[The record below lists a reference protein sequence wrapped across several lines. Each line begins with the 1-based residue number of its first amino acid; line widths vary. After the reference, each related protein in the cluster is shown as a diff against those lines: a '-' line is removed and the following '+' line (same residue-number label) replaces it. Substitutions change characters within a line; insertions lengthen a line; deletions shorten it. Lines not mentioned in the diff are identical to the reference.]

1 MGTQGRSIDAAVLLA
16 DVVGST
22 PLYESVGNAVAMARI
37 ADWRERLCALVRLHG
52 GEFIS
57 SKGDD
62 VLSIFDNPTAA
73 FNAAAQMREPASLP
87 ISFHAGLHFGPVI
100 RAGAEIYGDAV
111 NLTARLAAI
120 ANPGEILI
128 SQSLVDRLSPV
139 HKGFLGFL
147 DKVNLKGKVDS
158 CSIYAFLD
166 HDRSL
171 NTQISIGRLSRVAAA
186 QETPTCGFGVT
197 LRYNG
202 QSISCLDN
210 ETLTIGRSSD
220 CNLVI
225 DRQWVSRHHAT
236 VRVANG
242 RVHLVERSSSG
253 TFVSMRPGQEVLV
266 RREDV
271 LLLGSGTIS
280 PGLQSTSDGA
290 QVVHFE
296 IVML

>member
-1 MGTQGRSIDAAVLLA
+1 MGSQEKSIDAAVLLV

-22 PLYESVGNAVAMARI
+22 PLYESVGNAVAMGQI
-37 ADWRERLCALVRLHG
+37 ADWRECMCALVRRNG

-62 VLSIFDNPTAA
+62 VLSIFEDPAAA
-73 FNAAAQMREPASLP
+73 FSAAAQMREPASLP

-100 RAGAEIYGDAV
+100 RAGADIYGDAV

-128 SQSLVDRLSPV
+128 SQSLVDRLSPI
-139 HKGFLGFL
+139 HKELLGFL
-147 DKVNLKGKVDS
+147 DKMNFKGKSES

-166 HDRSL
+166 LDRSQS
-171 NTQISIGRLSRVAAA
+171 TQISIGRLSKAGA
-186 QETPTCGFGVT
+186 QETPMCGLGVT
-197 LRYNG
+197 LRYDG
-202 QSISCLDN
+202 RSISCLDN

-225 DRQWVSRHHAT
+225 NRQWVSRHHAT

-242 RVHLVERSSSG
+242 RVQLAERSSSG
-253 TFVSMRPGQEVLV
+253 TFVSLRPGQEVLV

-296 IVML
+296 IVMF

>member
-1 MGTQGRSIDAAVLLA
+1 MGSLGKSIDTAVLLV

-22 PLYESVGNAVAMARI
+22 PLYESVGNAVAMDRI
-37 ADWRERLCALVRLHG
+37 ADWRESLCALVRLHG

-62 VLSIFDNPTAA
+62 VLSIFDDPTAA
-73 FNAAAQMREPASLP
+73 FSAAAQMREPATLP

-100 RAGAEIYGDAV
+100 RAGADIYGDAV

-139 HKGFLGFL
+139 HKDSLGFL
-147 DKVNLKGKVDS
+147 DKVNLKGKGGA
-158 CSIYAFLD
+158 CNIYAFLD

-171 NTQISIGRLSRVAAA
+171 NTQISIGRLSKIAA

-220 CNLVI
+220 CSLVI

-242 RVHLVERSSSG
+242 RVQLVERSSSG

>member
-1 MGTQGRSIDAAVLLA
+1 MGSQGKSIDAAVLLV

-22 PLYESVGNAVAMARI
+22 PLYESVGNAVAMGRI
-37 ADWRERLCALVRLHG
+37 SDWRECMCALVRRNG

-62 VLSIFDNPTAA
+62 VLSIFDDPAAA
-73 FNAAAQMREPASLP
+73 FSAAAQMREPASLP

-100 RAGAEIYGDAV
+100 RAGADIYGDAV

-128 SQSLVDRLSPV
+128 SQSLVDRLSPIL
-139 HKGFLGFL
+139 KESLGFL
-147 DKVNLKGKVDS
+147 DRMNFKGKSES
-158 CSIYAFLD
+158 CNIYAFLD
-166 HDRSL
+166 QDRSL
-171 NTQISIGRLSRVAAA
+171 STQISMGRVSKVAA
-186 QETPTCGFGVT
+186 QETPTCGIGVT

-210 ETLTIGRSSD
+210 KVLTIGRSSD
-220 CNLVI
+220 CSLVI
-225 DRQWVSRHHAT
+225 NRQWVSRHHAT
-236 VRVANG
+236 VQVANG
-242 RVHLVERSSSG
+242 RVQLAERSSSG

-280 PGLQSTSDGA
+280 PGLQSTSDDA
-290 QVVHFE
+290 QVVYFE
-296 IVML
+296 IAML

>member
-1 MGTQGRSIDAAVLLA
+1 MGSQGKSIDAAVLLV

-22 PLYESVGNAVAMARI
+22 PLYESVGNAVAMDRI
-37 ADWRERLCALVRLHG
+37 ADWRECLCALVRLHG

-62 VLSIFDNPTAA
+62 VLSIFDDPAAA
-73 FNAAAQMREPASLP
+73 FSAAAQMREPATLP
-87 ISFHAGLHFGPVI
+87 IAFHAGLHFGPVI
-100 RAGAEIYGDAV
+100 RAGADIYGDAV

-139 HKGFLGFL
+139 HKDSLGFL
-147 DKVNLKGKVDS
+147 DKVNLKGKGGS
-158 CSIYAFLD
+158 CNIYAFLD

-171 NTQISIGRLSRVAAA
+171 NTQISIGRLSKIAA

-220 CNLVI
+220 CSLVI

-242 RVHLVERSSSG
+242 RVQLVERSSSG